1 VSEQKIKNRRSFS
14 AEFKAKVTLELIR
27 GDMSLSQASAK
38 YEVKESVLSRWKQE
52 FLERAALVFA
62 GSPSEQDLRVRE
74 LERQLKEQSTDLA
87 ILKKALLLFPSPSE
101 PEQ

>member
-1 VSEQKIKNRRSFS
+1 
-14 AEFKAKVTLELIR
+14 
-27 GDMSLSQASAK
+27 
-38 YEVKESVLSRWKQE
+38 
-52 FLERAALVFA
+52 
-62 GSPSEQDLRVRE
+62 VRE

>member
-1 VSEQKIKNRRSFS
+1 MSEQKIKNRRAFT

-27 GDMSLSQASAK
+27 GDISLSQASAK
-38 YEVKESVLSRWKQE
+38 YEVKDSVLSRWKQE
-52 FLERAALVFA
+52 FLERASLVFA

-101 PEQ
+101 SEQ